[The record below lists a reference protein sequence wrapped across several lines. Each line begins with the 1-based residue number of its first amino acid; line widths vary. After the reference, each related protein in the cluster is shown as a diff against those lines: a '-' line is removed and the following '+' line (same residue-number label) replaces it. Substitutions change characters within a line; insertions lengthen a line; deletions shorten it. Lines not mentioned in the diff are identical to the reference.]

1 MAVMRSLQR
10 AGSHSLRFNLSC
22 LSSGTRAEQRP
33 GNGPARRYAEN
44 QMSTKNPDG
53 RDHNPKVLAADES
66 ARDSP
71 AALAPPAHER
81 RSSHRVADDQKS
93 GQGSLSAMSKMQM
106 ILRRRA
112 AMNPRDKEAGE

>member
-1 MAVMRSLQR
+1 M
-10 AGSHSLRFNLSC
+10 
-22 LSSGTRAEQRP
+22 SSKIP
-33 GNGPARRYAEN
+33 DARN
-44 QMSTKNPDG
+44 DK
-53 RDHNPKVLAADES
+53 PKVTAADES

-71 AALAPPAHER
+71 AALAPPRER

-112 AMNPRDKEAGE
+112 AMSPRDKEPGE

>member
-1 MAVMRSLQR
+1 MPL
-10 AGSHSLRFNLSC
+10 GSKIVEGH
-22 LSSGTRAEQRP
+22 
-33 GNGPARRYAEN
+33 
-44 QMSTKNPDG
+44 MV
-53 RDHNPKVLAADES
+53 PKYSDKSADKSEKAKVKATDAT

-71 AALAPPAHER
+71 AAAQAPHRER

-112 AMNPRDKEAGE
+112 SMSPRDEEPGE

>member
-1 MAVMRSLQR
+1 MHLGWKTVEYQMASKY
-10 AGSHSLRFNLSC
+10 S
-22 LSSGTRAEQRP
+22 
-33 GNGPARRYAEN
+33 EN
-44 QMSTKNPDG
+44 SDKA
-53 RDHNPKVLAADES
+53 KVKASDTT

-71 AALAPPAHER
+71 SAQAPPRER

-112 AMNPRDKEAGE
+112 SMSPRDEEPGE

>member
-1 MAVMRSLQR
+1 MTSK
-10 AGSHSLRFNLSC
+10 
-22 LSSGTRAEQRP
+22 
-33 GNGPARRYAEN
+33 Y
-44 QMSTKNPDG
+44 PDKQS
-53 RDHNPKVLAADES
+53 DKPKVKAVDGP

-71 AALAPPAHER
+71 VALAPQRER

-112 AMNPRDKEAGE
+112 AMSPRDKEPGE

>member
-1 MAVMRSLQR
+1 MVEHQMASKY
-10 AGSHSLRFNLSC
+10 SD
-22 LSSGTRAEQRP
+22 
-33 GNGPARRYAEN
+33 
-44 QMSTKNPDG
+44 KNADKSEKA
-53 RDHNPKVLAADES
+53 KVKATDAT

-71 AALAPPAHER
+71 AAAQAPPRER

-112 AMNPRDKEAGE
+112 AMSPRDKEPGD

>member
-1 MAVMRSLQR
+1 MVEHHMASKY
-10 AGSHSLRFNLSC
+10 SD
-22 LSSGTRAEQRP
+22 
-33 GNGPARRYAEN
+33 
-44 QMSTKNPDG
+44 KNADKSEKAKAKPSD
-53 RDHNPKVLAADES
+53 AA

-71 AALAPPAHER
+71 AAQAPPRER

-112 AMNPRDKEAGE
+112 AMSPRDKEPGE

>member
-1 MAVMRSLQR
+1 MDSKYSEKRDKAKVK
-10 AGSHSLRFNLSC
+10 AGDA
-22 LSSGTRAEQRP
+22 T
-33 GNGPARRYAEN
+33 
-44 QMSTKNPDG
+44 
-53 RDHNPKVLAADES
+53 

-71 AALAPPAHER
+71 AAQAPQRER

-112 AMNPRDKEAGE
+112 AMSPRDKEPGD

>member
-1 MAVMRSLQR
+1 MASKDYDKTDKTKVK
-10 AGSHSLRFNLSC
+10 ATG
-22 LSSGTRAEQRP
+22 GT
-33 GNGPARRYAEN
+33 
-44 QMSTKNPDG
+44 
-53 RDHNPKVLAADES
+53 

-71 AALAPPAHER
+71 AAQAPRRER

-112 AMNPRDKEAGE
+112 AMSPRDKEPGE

>member
-1 MAVMRSLQR
+1 M
-10 AGSHSLRFNLSC
+10 
-22 LSSGTRAEQRP
+22 SS
-33 GNGPARRYAEN
+33 
-44 QMSTKNPDG
+44 KNPDA
-53 RDHNPKVLAADES
+53 RNDKPKVPAADEP

-71 AALAPPAHER
+71 AAAAPPRER

-112 AMNPRDKEAGE
+112 AMTPGDKEPGE